1 MKVLIVNPPIRLHDK
16 PRHIPHGLAI
26 IASVIRERLGII
38 PRFLDM
44 NALRLNPKEAEKKM
58 AEEEFDIVLTGGLI
72 PVYRHIIR
80 IAETAKKIRPDAL
93 VIAGGSAGMSVPRLL
108 LENSKVDAVCA
119 GEGEAAVVELLQ
131 ALSRGGLN
139 EALGVKGFYFKR
151 DGGIHFSGAREL
163 ICDLDKES
171 ALPAYDLLPMDIYLS
186 NPIIGFGK
194 DIDFISSRGCP
205 FKCTFCYQ
213 PWGRKFRGHS
223 TDFIVKALKRLRSE
237 YAIDFVSFQDDEF
250 MADRKRVREFCTRLK
265 SEMPGLLWSCT
276 GRVNLVNEDLLGM
289 MREAGCVS
297 VSYGFE
303 SGSARML
310 RSMRKD
316 VTIEAM
322 ERAVSL
328 NRRFGM
334 MLPVSF
340 IIGMPGEDNESC
352 RDTIEFCVRNSLA
365 LKSLMFATPYP
376 GTALFE
382 QALASGRID
391 RAALHSFVSS
401 LGDARDFVVNL
412 TDAFSDDE
420 LKGKRQE
427 MMDEVCSRVKPL
439 DEEEYE
445 GRIKGLFG
453 ELAGGH
459 LKDNALMKHR
469 AMHGGIDLF

>member
-265 SEMPGLLWSCT
+265 SEMPVLYRTGQSRKRRSPRHDEGGGL
-276 GRVNLVNEDLLGM
+276 R
-289 MREAGCVS
+289 
-297 VSYGFE
+297 F
-303 SGSARML
+303 
-310 RSMRKD
+310 
-316 VTIEAM
+316 
-322 ERAVSL
+322 SL
-328 NRRFGM
+328 IR
-334 MLPVSF
+334 L
-340 IIGMPGEDNESC
+340 
-352 RDTIEFCVRNSLA
+352 
-365 LKSLMFATPYP
+365 
-376 GTALFE
+376 
-382 QALASGRID
+382 
-391 RAALHSFVSS
+391 
-401 LGDARDFVVNL
+401 
-412 TDAFSDDE
+412 
-420 LKGKRQE
+420 
-427 MMDEVCSRVKPL
+427 
-439 DEEEYE
+439 
-445 GRIKGLFG
+445 
-453 ELAGGH
+453 
-459 LKDNALMKHR
+459 
-469 AMHGGIDLF
+469 